1 MNTEATSSFDNL
13 SFVIGS
19 LAQHPL
25 PLKMTAH
32 YRGLEFNQDVHV
44 LEAHHQNAVF
54 QATNLPPCAILEKT
68 VHLTGRIFPK
78 AIKAHIIDRN
88 IEKGI
93 LELSDFSF
101 TDAQWVNRRS
111 DRVQPKNPTYISFHC
126 KQKAYRAY
134 LEDIS
139 RTGLAILLRK
149 NPERNSALRPGS
161 RVYLRLQLDPET
173 LLENLKG
180 MIVYHKE
187 IDRLLL
193 KVGIQVIPQVKQL
206 ELLENYLAA
215 RKQEILAEVQQAYF
229 QESQSLVSSNLYL

>member
-1 MNTEATSSFDNL
+1 MNSEATSPLDNL

-44 LEAHHQNAVF
+44 LEAHHHYAVF
-54 QATNLPPCAILEKT
+54 QATNLPPCAMLEKT
-68 VHLTGRIFPK
+68 VHLMGRIFPK
-78 AIKAHIIDRN
+78 AVRARIIDRN

-93 LELSDFSF
+93 LELSDFTF

-126 KQKAYRAY
+126 KQKAFRAY

-149 NPERNSALRPGS
+149 NPDRNASLHPGS
-161 RVYLRLQLDPET
+161 RVYLRLQLDPDT
-173 LLENLKG
+173 LIENLKG
-180 MIVYHKE
+180 MIIYHKE
-187 IDRLLL
+187 LDHLLL
-193 KVGIQVIPQVKQL
+193 KVGIQIIPQVKQL
-206 ELLENYLAA
+206 ELLENYLVT
-215 RKQEILAEVQQAYF
+215 RKQEILAEVHQAYF
-229 QESQSLVSSNLYL
+229 EESQAMVSNNLFL